1 MLRHAVLYMYRFACD
16 FQSLYQ
22 VAADVCRPCKQK
34 GASMVVVSLV
44 SAQRRAF
51 AKYDLKVG
59 NRLAQFKRYGYEF
72 SVAVAPKILARAKVS
87 RSAGAMELLL
97 VAGLL
102 E

>member
-1 MLRHAVLYMYRFACD
+1 ML
-16 FQSLYQ
+16 
-22 VAADVCRPCKQK
+22 
-34 GASMVVVSLV
+34 VVSLV

-51 AKYDLKVG
+51 GTYDLTVG
-59 NRLAQFKRYGYEF
+59 NRLAQFERYGYEF
-72 SVAVAPKILARAKVS
+72 AVVVAPKILARAKVS

>member
-34 GASMVVVSLV
+34 GASTVVVSLV

-59 NRLAQFKRYGYEF
+59 NRLAQFERY
-72 SVAVAPKILARAKVS
+72 APNILAHAKVS
-87 RSAGAMELLL
+87 LSAGAMELLL